1 MTEKREPFKFP
12 VGPLPDHYAAIG
24 RLITSFSMIEGR
36 LNEIMRGF
44 LGLPDE
50 IGRLVTG
57 EMRTDDLMSALRRI
71 AKAKKF
77 SSAKMLIVPVQLS
90 QVHEMFWI

>member
-36 LNEIMRGF
+36 LNEIMRG
-44 LGLPDE
+44 LP
-50 IGRLVTG
+50 IRL
-57 EMRTDDLMSALRRI
+57 
-71 AKAKKF
+71 K
-77 SSAKMLIVPVQLS
+77 
-90 QVHEMFWI
+90 QVAQP

>member
-57 EMRTDDLMSALRRI
+57 EMRTDDLMSALRRLPI
-71 AKAKKF
+71 RLK
-77 SSAKMLIVPVQLS
+77 
-90 QVHEMFWI
+90 QVAQP